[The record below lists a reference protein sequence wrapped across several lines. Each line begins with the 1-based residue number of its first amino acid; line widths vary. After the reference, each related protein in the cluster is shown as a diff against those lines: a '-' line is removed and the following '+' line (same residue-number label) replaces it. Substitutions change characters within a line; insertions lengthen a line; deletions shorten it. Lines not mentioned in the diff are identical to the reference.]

1 MSFATVVMGATTS
14 IGGIIKAI
22 DGAKKAKEA
31 AAAGKKAAA
40 DLATQKEMFKGLDTS
55 NPYANMENTMEDLT
69 VNQKEAEFVKQQQ
82 MQGQANVMQGLRGA
96 AGGSGIA
103 ALAQSMANQGS
114 LNAQQAGASI
124 GSQESAN
131 QEKQATEAG
140 RLAGLERE
148 GELISRQAEMGK
160 VTSLMGMSADELA
173 TQRAMEQQAEAQKM
187 AGIQSGVAGGI
198 TAGVGIAGEV
208 GGVDSWGRKA
218 SEALREMQRP
228 IAKQ

>member
-1 MSFATVVMGATTS
+1 MSFAVVAIVSGATAAV
-14 IGGIIKAI
+14 GGVIKAI

-40 DLATQKEMFKGLDTS
+40 SLAKEKEMFKGLDTS

-173 TQRAMEQQAEAQKM
+173 TQREMEQQAEAQKM
-187 AGIQSGVAGGI
+187 EGIQAGIE
-198 TAGVGIAGEV
+198 GVGQAAL
-208 GGVDSWGRKA
+208 GGVGAGTGNVDLSKA
-218 SEALREMQRP
+218 AANMNRQ
-228 IAKQ
+228 IK

>member
-208 GGVDSWGRKA
+208 GGKDSWGFKA
-218 SEALREMQRP
+218 SEALRAMQRP
-228 IAKQ
+228 IAKK

>member
-1 MSFATVVMGATTS
+1 MSFAVVAIVSGATAAV
-14 IGGIIKAI
+14 GGVIKAI

-40 DLATQKEMFKGLDTS
+40 SLAKEKEMFKGLDTS

-173 TQRAMEQQAEAQKM
+173 TQREMEQQAEAQKM
-187 AGIQSGVAGGI
+187 EGIQAGIE
-198 TAGVGIAGEV
+198 GVGQAAL
-208 GGVDSWGRKA
+208 GGVGAGTGNVDLSKA
-218 SEALREMQRP
+218 AANMNRQIEE
-228 IAKQ
+228 

>member
-1 MSFATVVMGATTS
+1 MSFAVVAIVSGATAAV
-14 IGGIIKAI
+14 GGVIKAI

-40 DLATQKEMFKGLDTS
+40 SLAKEKEMFKGLDTS

-140 RLAGLERE
+140 ERK
-148 GELISRQAEMGK
+148 S
-160 VTSLMGMSADELA
+160 
-173 TQRAMEQQAEAQKM
+173 
-187 AGIQSGVAGGI
+187 
-198 TAGVGIAGEV
+198 
-208 GGVDSWGRKA
+208 
-218 SEALREMQRP
+218 
-228 IAKQ
+228 

>member
-40 DLATQKEMFKGLDTS
+40 SLAKEKEMFKGLDTS

-82 MQGQANVMQGLRGA
+82 MQGQANVMQGMRGA

-160 VTSLMGMSADELA
+160 VSSLMGMSADELA

-187 AGIQSGVAGGI
+187 AGIQAGIGGIGQAALGGVAHAKGGDE
-198 TAGVGIAGEV
+198 G
-208 GGVDSWGRKA
+208 KA
-218 SEALREMQRP
+218 MLEAA
-228 IAKQ
+228 AKMNKPKEKE

>member
-1 MSFATVVMGATTS
+1 MSFAVVAIVSEATAAV
-14 IGGIIKAI
+14 GGVIKAI

-40 DLATQKEMFKGLDTS
+40 SLAKEKEMFKGLDTS

-173 TQRAMEQQAEAQKM
+173 TQREMEQQAEAQKM
-187 AGIQSGVAGGI
+187 EGIQAGIE
-198 TAGVGIAGEV
+198 GVGQAAL
-208 GGVDSWGRKA
+208 GGVGAGTGNVDLSKA
-218 SEALREMQRP
+218 AANMNRQ
-228 IAKQ
+228 IK